1 MLLRNTFFLFFSLFL
16 AVVATA
22 QIPDGINYQAVL
34 RNSEG
39 NVLSNRTVNMRFTI
53 LRSITNNTIYREIQS
68 ATTNEFGI
76 VNAVIG
82 SGNAVTGNFS
92 EIIWENAGMK
102 LRVEIDPQGGN
113 FFEQFGESDFQSVPF
128 ALAAETANNLSTAAR
143 ITSSQILASG
153 AQNGQ
158 ILRWNGSA
166 WVASNEGAAN
176 ISTSAR
182 ISGNGTSGSPL
193 DLASQGATT
202 GQVLKWNGSS
212 WAPADETGG
221 GGTSL
226 NAGNGIQINN
236 NTISANS
243 NDAIWNAAQIRGRN
257 VAQTAPTSGQVLGYD
272 GNSWTP
278 TSVNS
283 DLELPFE
290 GTGGD
295 GTTPAFRA
303 TNNAGI
309 GVNGRGTIG
318 VRATGVGTP
327 PGAMALELQNG
338 GIRVTGTNR
347 PALRVGGMGEIPI
360 NSPLSDGNPNALI
373 FATQLNPDPEN
384 NPGSTTFNITYDF
397 TQQRW
402 IIVSHP
408 ELTYSYNVFII
419 NQ

>member
-1 MLLRNTFFLFFSLFL
+1 MLLRNTFLLFISLFL
-16 AVVATA
+16 AFVSSA

-34 RNSEG
+34 RDSDG
-39 NVLSNRTVNMRFTI
+39 AVLSNKTVNMRFTI
-53 LRSITNNTIYREIQS
+53 LRSITSNTIYREIQS

-76 VNAVIG
+76 VNTVIG
-82 SGNAVTGNFS
+82 SGNAITGSFD

-128 ALAAETANNLSTAAR
+128 ALAAETANSLSTVAR

-153 AQNGQ
+153 AQDGQ
-158 ILRWNGSA
+158 ILRWNGNA
-166 WVASNEGAAN
+166 WVASNESTAA
-176 ISTSAR
+176 ITTSTR
-182 ISGNGTSGSPL
+182 ISGNGTPGSPL

-212 WAPADETGG
+212 WAPAEDVGG
-221 GGTSL
+221 GGSPL
-226 NAGNGIQINN
+226 NAGNGIEINN
-236 NTISANS
+236 NTISAKS
-243 NDAIWNAAQIRGRN
+243 NDGIWNASQIRGRN
-257 VAQTAPTSGQVLGYD
+257 VTQTAPAPGQVLSYD

-278 TSVNS
+278 TTVNS
-283 DLELPFE
+283 DLQLPFD
-290 GTGGD
+290 GSGGD

-303 TNNAGI
+303 TNNVGI

-338 GIRVTGTNR
+338 GIRVTGSNR
-347 PALRVGGMGEIPI
+347 PALRVGGVDVIPI
-360 NSPLSDGNPNALI
+360 NSPLSDGNPNALV
-373 FATQLNPDPEN
+373 FATQLNPDPIT
-384 NPGSTTFNITYDF
+384 NPGASPFNITYDF
-397 TQQRW
+397 TDQRW
-402 IIVSHP
+402 VIISHP
-408 ELTYSYNVFII
+408 EITYSYNVFII